1 MIDIEQA
8 LTSPA
13 TIFETPE
20 AVRSTPDLSNEQ
32 RLSILRQWSYD
43 LRELLVASDENM
55 AGGDGDANAD
65 LLARVDALLKELDP
79 DGAERSA
86 PNMQGGV

>member
-8 LTSPA
+8 LESPA
-13 TIFETPE
+13 AVFETPE
-20 AVRSTPDLSNEQ
+20 AVRAAPEFTTEQ
-32 RLSILRQWSYD
+32 RLRILRQWSYD

-55 AGGDGDANAD
+55 AGDDGDANAE
-65 LLARVDALLKELDP
+65 LLARVDAVLKELDP
-79 DGAERSA
+79 GGGERPA